1 VSQAAD
7 GIAQLE
13 VRDHGMGLSTKEAT
27 DVFDRF
33 ARAERARAQ
42 GIPGLGLGL
51 YACRGIVAA
60 HGGTIVLHSDG
71 PGKGTTVVVALP
83 LIEDDGEG

>member
-1 VSQAAD
+1 MGSASST
-7 GIAQLE
+7 I
-13 VRDHGMGLSTKEAT
+13 RDQGMGLTTDEAGT
-27 DVFDRF
+27 VFDRF
-33 ARAERARAQ
+33 VRADRARAQ

-60 HGGTIVLHSDG
+60 HDGTLVLHSDG
-71 PGKGTTVVVALP
+71 PGTGTTVVVALP